1 MKTMTIA
8 ENFAAS
14 QVLTEWPDNMNYD
27 QLLQAVEDG
36 HEDVIVWSPFENDL
50 PLDIVDAIESQ
61 RVSFLRD
68 VAAMTADLCQAIEQG
83 DPMTIAERM
92 IALRAD
98 LGA

>member
-50 PLDIVDAIESQ
+50 PVDIVDAIESQ

-68 VAAMTADLCQAIEQG
+68 VAAMTADLCQAIEDG
-83 DPMTIAERM
+83 DQQAIADHM
-92 IALRAD
+92 LTLRAD